1 MDIVVTGRH
10 CTINPELKELVHER
24 IATVE
29 RLRDRVIRAEVDFT
43 ADDATKDP
51 SHAISVQLT
60 LRSRGPVV
68 RAEAKASDKTAAFE
82 MALDRLKA
90 QLRKAA
96 DRRKTHRGLRNGPA
110 AEPVAPVAE
119 PEAEDEAPET
129 VEVAGLV
136 VTNDVSARDI
146 QLPQTQF
153 YEAKSYPT
161 FTPVGPA
168 LVLLTA
174 AELKRF
180 GELRLQLRVN
190 GELRQDMRVAGD
202 MIYSP
207 LQALQSLTRFQDLS
221 AGDLVLTGTPVGTA
235 RVEFGD
241 LPLQVSLA
249 EPGHVLHQQVARATD
264 PGRRQGGALVTHAG
278 DVAQFGSKLRVRQ
291 SAGRCDPLCSGFSLV
306 THRGV
311 FRIAAAGEVQ

>member
-136 VTNDVSARDI
+136 VTGDGPLVVRVKEFDA
-146 QLPQTQF
+146 
-153 YEAKSYPT
+153 EA
-161 FTPVGPA
+161 
-168 LVLLTA
+168 LTLA
-174 AELKRF
+174 
-180 GELRLQLRVN
+180 
-190 GELRQDMRVAGD
+190 
-202 MIYSP
+202 
-207 LQALQSLTRFQDLS
+207 QALDEMELVGHDFFLFIETESGKPSVVYRRKGWNYGIISLSD
-221 AGDLVLTGTPVGTA
+221 D
-235 RVEFGD
+235 
-241 LPLQVSLA
+241 
-249 EPGHVLHQQVARATD
+249 
-264 PGRRQGGALVTHAG
+264 
-278 DVAQFGSKLRVRQ
+278 
-291 SAGRCDPLCSGFSLV
+291 
-306 THRGV
+306 
-311 FRIAAAGEVQ
+311 